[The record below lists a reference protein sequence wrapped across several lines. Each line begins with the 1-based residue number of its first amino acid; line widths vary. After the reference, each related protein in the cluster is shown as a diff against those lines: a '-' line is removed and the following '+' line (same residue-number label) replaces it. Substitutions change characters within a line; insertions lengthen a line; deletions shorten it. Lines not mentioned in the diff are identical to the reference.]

1 MDILKNNY
9 EKMILA
15 TLLLFFVG
23 SLFWLIT
30 ILTANKTLSGDINN
44 IKNRNATYQQKDYK
58 NEHFTIED
66 NLINPFKWNKNQ
78 KRENL
83 SSDFSDW
90 TDLMIPIVA
99 SFSPYNGKLIPRKEC
114 FEDKKI
120 CSFSG
125 KKLSNPKDKA
135 EIVLDTDGDGIS
147 DDIEIKYGLNP
158 EVADANDD
166 LDGDELSN
174 IDEIIK
180 YETDPTDAK
189 SRLHFAAK
197 LRLKSVERTELDI
210 KLVKINPTGTDK
222 KNWLIQ
228 VEVLKYNKFNKSSKI
243 KSAYLTLNKEFYIGE
258 TDKYIVTDIN
268 VKKEMVYNDKLKA
281 ELEKNISSMTIKR
294 VGDDKLIY
302 VKQDA
307 IVYDPIVLTE
317 FEDIFSGNVGFIKK
331 GELFKVGTEKTGFD
345 EFEFVSIAGDANA
358 EQILFKGISKRV
370 KGKSFNVTRTDS
382 LEIK

>member
-180 YETDPTDAK
+180 YETDPNDAK

-210 KLVKINPTGTDK
+210 KLVKINPTGANK